1 MVKKALLSRVASGG
15 SSRSLYNIE
24 ETTDD
29 TVAVQLGSGLQSL
42 AASVKEDFS
51 RLNSNGGLDLAAA
64 DQVKLITWIYLELLA
79 FPAQKEELRFSP
91 IIFASP
97 QLGKKVQAG

>member
-1 MVKKALLSRVASGG
+1 MSRVPSGG

-29 TVAVQLGSGLQSL
+29 TVAVLGSGLESL

-51 RLNSNGGLDLAAA
+51 RLNSNRGLDLAAA
-64 DQVKLITWIYLELLA
+64 HQVKLITWIYL
-79 FPAQKEELRFSP
+79 
-91 IIFASP
+91 
-97 QLGKKVQAG
+97 KK